1 MAPEDGEKSAAAA
14 PGRLDVIAVAHAY
27 HFCSRQAREA
37 GDSRDANRHRRI
49 YRAET
54 QQNNHR
60 ELQQQGGDSQQDI
73 DQAHDGGFHASG
85 QRPGEGAKGGTHHQ
99 ADGDGDQRRRQGM
112 HRAVN
117 HPRPQVA
124 PQLVGTQPVVRL
136 RRQALSA
143 GDPLQRVRGGKPLW
157 GNGH

>member
-1 MAPEDGEKSAAAA
+1 M
-14 PGRLDVIAVAHAY
+14 AHAY

-60 ELQQQGGDSQQDI
+60 ELQQQGGDGQQDI

-85 QRPGEGAKGGTHHQ
+85 QRPGEGAKSGAHHQ
-99 ADGDGDQRRRQGM
+99 PMATAISAADRECT
-112 HRAVN
+112 
-117 HPRPQVA
+117 A
-124 PQLVGTQPVVRL
+124 P
-136 RRQALSA
+136 
-143 GDPLQRVRGGKPLW
+143 
-157 GNGH
+157 